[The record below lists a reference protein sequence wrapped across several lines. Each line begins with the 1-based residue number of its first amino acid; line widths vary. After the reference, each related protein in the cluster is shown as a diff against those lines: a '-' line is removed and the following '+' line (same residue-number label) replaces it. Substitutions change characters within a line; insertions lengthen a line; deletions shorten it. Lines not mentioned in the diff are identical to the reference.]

1 MSVPKLLYSKDEIDF
16 ELGYRYRYIYGSA
29 SDGKSILHT
38 HDYYEIFITVSDNI
52 LHLVNNSSVLLPK
65 NTCVFIR
72 PNDIHHY
79 DFSDNND
86 FGYINITLSV
96 QTITEFFT
104 YLSSGFQAE
113 KLISEKMPPSV
124 TLTEKEASDIFN
136 TLRLI
141 DTTNWDNQKT
151 KKLKMRIAL
160 IGIFEKFIRVNVI
173 DNISLSPPSWLLEF
187 TKKMYREENLNKSA
201 DEIVK
206 LSDKSRAYL
215 SRSVKKYYNKTFS
228 EFVNDIRLDYAS
240 NRLES
245 GNAYSII
252 DLCYECGFNNLGYFY
267 RLFSK
272 KYGVPPKK
280 FQNLNSN

>member
-1 MSVPKLLYSKDEIDF
+1 MSVPKLLHSRDEVDF
-16 ELGYRYRYIYGSA
+16 ELGYRYRYIYGPI
-29 SDGKSILHT
+29 GKSILHT

-65 NTCVFIR
+65 NSCVFIR

-79 DFSDNND
+79 DSSENND
-86 FGYINITLSV
+86 FRYINIALSV
-96 QTITEFFT
+96 ETITELFT
-104 YLSSGFQAE
+104 YLSNGFPAE
-113 KLISEKMPPSV
+113 KLLTEKMPPFV
-124 TLTEKEASDIFN
+124 TFTEKEASDIFN

-141 DTTNWDNQKT
+141 DTTNWGNQKI

-160 IGIFEKFIRVNVI
+160 VEIFAKFISPDVI
-173 DNISLSPPSWLLEF
+173 KDISLSPPLWLLEF
-187 TKKMYREENLNKSA
+187 TKKMYREENLCKST
-201 DEIVK
+201 DEIVR
-206 LSDKSRAYL
+206 LSNKSRAYL
-215 SRSVKKYYNKTFS
+215 SRSIKKYYNKTLS

-240 NRLES
+240 NRLEN
-245 GNAYSII
+245 GNIYSII

-280 FQNLNSN
+280 FKIINSK